1 MVAASSED
9 NLDDGCFS
17 SILKISFSMIG
28 GTEFSRL
35 GKSVILKFR
44 KKKKIRM
51 SPKSP
56 KFLKALVKSK
66 VIEIL
71 L

>member
-28 GTEFSRL
+28 GDEFSRL

-44 KKKKIRM
+44 KM
-51 SPKSP
+51 NNSELNLFS
-56 KFLKALVKSK
+56 
-66 VIEIL
+66 
-71 L
+71 